1 MNKTLLFF
9 VSAFYM
15 VAMPAMAAVSI
26 KKAAPVATQQISKEE
41 GASNL
46 LGTAL
51 TLYAGIK
58 ELTQKVNALTE
69 ECQPSSTDIS
79 TVNNLIKEWAKT
91 GAASADEVET
101 KLGRPKC
108 EDTDGVGGYQ
118 AAVKQAALG
127 ATDTLCFDFFHTED
141 GKKTPWT
148 DFPRVGTATYCED
161 GQESCSQKKQK
172 KTSDI
177 YEIFALIDFSDA
189 DYTAKEASDVAK
201 LKAKAE
207 KCSGKKVT
215 QAKNELWGGY
225 VQDTI
230 GNMGKKTSTDSI
242 MEAVGG
248 VVNGGGTGG
257 LSSIG
262 GFITNTMNK

>member
-1 MNKTLLFF
+1 M
-9 VSAFYM
+9 A
-15 VAMPAMAAVSI
+15 AMPAMAAVSI
-26 KKAAPVATQQISKEE
+26 KKAAPVATQQVAKEE

-51 TLYAGIK
+51 SLYSGIK

-91 GAASADEVET
+91 GAATKDEVAT
-101 KLGRPKC
+101 KLGRSAC
-108 EDTDGVGGYQ
+108 TIESGVGGYEGAVRQ
-118 AAVKQAALG
+118 AVLSE
-127 ATDTLCFDFFHTED
+127 TDTLCFDSFKGD
-141 GKKTPWT
+141 ANKDTPW
-148 DFPRVGTATYCED
+148 DGFPRVGTATYCED
-161 GQESCSQKKQK
+161 GGSSCSAKKQK

-201 LKAKAE
+201 FKAKAE
-207 KCSGKKVT
+207 KCSGKKVA

-230 GNMGKKTSTDSI
+230 GNLGQKTSTSTI
-242 MEAVGG
+242 MDAVSG
-248 VVNGGGTGG
+248 VVNSSGGSMGG

-262 GFITNTMNK
+262 SFISDTMNK